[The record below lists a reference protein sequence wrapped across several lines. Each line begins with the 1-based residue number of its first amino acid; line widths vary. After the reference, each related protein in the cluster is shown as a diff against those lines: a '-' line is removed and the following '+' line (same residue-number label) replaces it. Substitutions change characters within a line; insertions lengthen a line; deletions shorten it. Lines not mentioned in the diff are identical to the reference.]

1 MPRLFHRSHL
11 GLHLSKRLPSAIALP
26 EAGSVKNVVDKHLS
40 AISTFFKRDD
50 CSGSNSSSPGCEKP
64 TDSNNVTLPVALAVV
79 IPIVVAIAIF
89 FYLHRRH
96 LKKLR
101 HEDANDPHKSLD
113 FGWDPAS
120 DARAKSKKG
129 KKNKPEMVTTD
140 IGEEKGS
147 RRERGMSM
155 DMDIS
160 SPYVLPPGLGGSRE
174 SLHSMSRNMYS
185 QDDRYRPAT
194 TYIPNDTTSVHS
206 NRTGRRGADD
216 SSSYAGSSST
226 RRSPGDDMKKDLLG
240 NAQRMSRS
248 MPPVNRS
255 PAPQIQVPEVPE
267 VAKQPP
273 RKALPAGPQTGS
285 LAPSFPLPDTPRDSY
300 MDKNGA
306 DLRKS
311 NNYLGAF
318 IHSRDPSTDV
328 LSRDFASPT
337 SEYVTPNEFPSTPS
351 STIPQI
357 APSPSPQQTGPSS
370 NLQQTPSQKIPPVI
384 VSTQAPTSRSPPP
397 NNPEIPSTRSSAS
410 RPPRK
415 QSLRS
420 STEQGHY
427 QNFLDDASDYSDGF
441 QVVPPSLRSS
451 QASQYEM
458 DRQSNQ
464 AYMPPIHENS
474 LGVEDGN
481 RLGFDPRRSSMGFR
495 PLPPDDPTDNPEQ
508 RANRIRS
515 FYKEYF
521 DDSRPGPMRAAGDY
535 YEDYD
540 QQYLGDGAIFDP
552 VSGRFVTSQPQ
563 YAGPHGQPRG
573 RPYAEPYGRRAMT
586 PPPRA
591 PPGYGRRHAAT
602 MSGSSRVMPPRS
614 RAYSSHSGR
623 FGPSGRGPPQ
633 RQLPPPQPLNVL
645 PSPHLLKEDTFL
657 PMDFAPPSTA
667 RERQAGRSESP
678 RGGLRPY
685 SPIVPAHMPLVS
697 SFDDLAAMPSPH
709 LLRKSGTFT
718 ALDFAPP
725 PRFKNSETASDSG
738 SIRSNHSGVSARTNQ
753 SIRAG
758 AYRVSRI
765 PKEFVGT
772 KQDLNEALKPKM
784 NMHGL

>member
-1 MPRLFHRSHL
+1 MPRQSHRSHL
-11 GLHLSKRLPSAIALP
+11 DLHLRKRLPTALALP
-26 EAGSVKNVVDKHLS
+26 DPASIKKLVDKPLSGLS
-40 AISTFFKRDD
+40 AFIKRDA
-50 CSGSNSSSPGCEKP
+50 CSGSNSSSPGCQKP
-64 TDSNNVTLPVALAVV
+64 TDGNNVTLPVALAVV
-79 IPIVVAIAIF
+79 IPIAVAIAIF
-89 FYLHRRH
+89 FYLHRKH
-96 LKKLR
+96 VKKLR
-101 HEDANDPHKSLD
+101 REDANDPHRSLD

-120 DARAKSKKG
+120 NARANTKKG
-129 KKNKPEMVTTD
+129 RSNKPEMVATD
-140 IGEEKGS
+140 GDAEKAS

-155 DMDIS
+155 DMDIG
-160 SPYVLPPGLGGSRE
+160 SPYLLPPGLGGSRE
-174 SLHSMSRNMYS
+174 SLHSMSRTMHS

-194 TYIPNDTTSVHS
+194 TYVPNDTTSVYS
-206 NRTGRRGADD
+206 SRTGRRGADD
-216 SSSYAGSSST
+216 SSSSAGSASNM
-226 RRSPGDDMKKDLLG
+226 RGPGDDMKKDLLG

-248 MPPVNRS
+248 MPPISRS
-255 PAPQIQVPEVPE
+255 PAPQTQVPG

-273 RKALPAGPQTGS
+273 RKASPAAPQSGS
-285 LAPSFPLPDTPRDSY
+285 LAPKFPLLDTPRDSY

-318 IHSRDPSTDV
+318 IHSRDPSIDV

-337 SEYVTPNEFPSTPS
+337 SEYATPNEFPSTPS
-351 STIPQI
+351 STVQQV
-357 APSPSPQQTGPSS
+357 APSPSLQEPGPSS
-370 NLQQTPSQKIPPVI
+370 TPQRTSSRKTPPPTI
-384 VSTQAPTSRSPPP
+384 STPVPTSRSLPT
-397 NNPEIPSTRSSAS
+397 NNTEVPSTRSSLS

-427 QNFLDDASDYSDGF
+427 ENFLDDASDYGDGF

-451 QASQYEM
+451 HASQHELN
-458 DRQSNQ
+458 RQSSQ

-474 LGVEDGN
+474 LGVEDGH
-481 RLGFDPRRSSMGFR
+481 RPGFDPRRSSMGFR

-521 DDSRPGPMRAAGDY
+521 DDSRPAPMHAAGDY
-535 YEDYD
+535 VEDYD

-563 YAGPHGQPRG
+563 YAEPYDQPRG

-602 MSGSSRVMPPRS
+602 MSGSSRMMPPRS
-614 RAYSSHSGR
+614 RAHSSHSGR
-623 FGPSGRGPPQ
+623 FGPSGRGTPHK
-633 RQLPPPQPLNVL
+633 QLPPPQPLNVL

-657 PMDFAPPSTA
+657 PMDFAPPTTA

-685 SPIVPAHMPLVS
+685 SPIVAAHMPLAS
-697 SFDDLAAMPSPH
+697 AFEDLAPMPSP
-709 LLRKSGTFT
+709 
-718 ALDFAPP
+718 
-725 PRFKNSETASDSG
+725 
-738 SIRSNHSGVSARTNQ
+738 
-753 SIRAG
+753 
-758 AYRVSRI
+758 
-765 PKEFVGT
+765 
-772 KQDLNEALKPKM
+772 
-784 NMHGL
+784 

>member
-1 MPRLFHRSHL
+1 MPRLFHRNHL
-11 GLHLSKRLPSAIALP
+11 GLSKTLPSALAFP
-26 EAGSVKNVVDKHLS
+26 EPGSVKNLVDKPLSVLSHL
-40 AISTFFKRDD
+40 FKRDDD
-50 CSGSNSSSPGCEKP
+50 CSGSNSSSAGCEKP

-79 IPIVVAIAIF
+79 IPIAVAIVIF

-120 DARAKSKKG
+120 GARAKSKKG
-129 KKNKPEMVTTD
+129 KKNKPEMVATD
-140 IGEEKGS
+140 IGGEKGS
-147 RRERGMSM
+147 RRERGVSM

-160 SPYVLPPGLGGSRE
+160 SPYVLPPGLGGSHE
-174 SLHSMSRNMYS
+174 SLHSMSRTMYNK
-185 QDDRYRPAT
+185 DDRYRPAT
-194 TYIPNDTTSVHS
+194 TYIPNDATSVHS

-216 SSSYAGSSST
+216 SSSYADSGST
-226 RRSPGDDMKKDLLG
+226 RRGPGDDMKKDLLR

-248 MPPVNRS
+248 MPPVSRS
-255 PAPQIQVPEVPE
+255 PAPQIQVPEA
-267 VAKQPP
+267 AKQPS
-273 RKALPAGPQTGS
+273 RKAVPAGPQSGS
-285 LAPSFPLPDTPRDSY
+285 LAPNFPLLDTPRDSY
-300 MDKNGA
+300 IEKNSA
-306 DLRKS
+306 NLRES

-337 SEYVTPNEFPSTPS
+337 SEYVTPNEFLSTPS
-351 STIPQI
+351 STVQQI
-357 APSPSPQQTGPSS
+357 APSPSPSPQQPGPSS
-370 NLQQTPSQKIPPVI
+370 KPQQASSQKTLPPI

-397 NNPEIPSTRSSAS
+397 SNTEIPSTRSSAS

-415 QSLRS
+415 QSLPS
-420 STEQGHY
+420 STEQSHY
-427 QNFLDDASDYSDGF
+427 RDFLDDASDYGDGL
-441 QVVPPSLRSS
+441 QVIPPSVRSS

-458 DRQSNQ
+458 DRQSSQ

-474 LGVEDGN
+474 LGVEDGH
-481 RLGFDPRRSSMGFR
+481 RPGFDPRRLSMGFR

-521 DDSRPGPMRAAGDY
+521 DDSRPAPMRAAGDY

-552 VSGRFVTSQPQ
+552 ASGRFVTSQPQ
-563 YAGPHGQPRG
+563 YAGPHGQPRS

-602 MSGSSRVMPPRS
+602 MSGSSKVMPPRS

-623 FGPSGRGPPQ
+623 LGPSGRGPPQ

-685 SPIVPAHMPLVS
+685 SPIVPAHMPLAS
-697 SFDDLAAMPSPH
+697 SFDDLAAMPSP
-709 LLRKSGTFT
+709 
-718 ALDFAPP
+718 
-725 PRFKNSETASDSG
+725 
-738 SIRSNHSGVSARTNQ
+738 
-753 SIRAG
+753 
-758 AYRVSRI
+758 
-765 PKEFVGT
+765 
-772 KQDLNEALKPKM
+772 
-784 NMHGL
+784 

>member
-1 MPRLFHRSHL
+1 MGLFPTNQLTSIMPRQSHRSQL
-11 GLHLSKRLPSAIALP
+11 GLHLRKRFPHPIALP
-26 EAGSVKNVVDKHLS
+26 EPASIKNLVDQPLSGLS
-40 AISTFFKRDD
+40 AFFKRDN
-50 CSGSNSSSPGCEKP
+50 CSGSNSSSPGCQKP
-64 TDSNNVTLPVALAVV
+64 TDGNNITLPVVLAVV
-79 IPIVVAIAIF
+79 IPIAVAIAIF
-89 FYLHRRH
+89 IYLHQRH

-120 DARAKSKKG
+120 IARANTKKG
-129 KKNKPEMVTTD
+129 KKNKPEMIATD
-140 IGEEKGS
+140 IGAEKGS
-147 RRERGMSM
+147 RHERGMSM

-174 SLHSMSRNMYS
+174 SLHSMSRTMHS

-206 NRTGRRGADD
+206 SRTGRRGPDD
-216 SSSYAGSSST
+216 SSSYAGSAST

-248 MPPVNRS
+248 MPPVSRS
-255 PAPQIQVPEVPE
+255 PAPQIQVPEA
-267 VAKQPP
+267 AKQPP
-273 RKALPAGPQTGS
+273 RKASPAGPQSAG
-285 LAPSFPLPDTPRDSY
+285 LAPNFPLPDTPRDSY

-337 SEYVTPNEFPSTPS
+337 SEYATPNEFPSTPS
-351 STIPQI
+351 STVQQI
-357 APSPSPQQTGPSS
+357 APSPSLQQPRPSS
-370 NLQQTPSQKIPPVI
+370 ALHRTSSRKTPPPI
-384 VSTQAPTSRSPPP
+384 ISTQAATSRSLPP
-397 NNPEIPSTRSSAS
+397 NNTEVPSSRSSLS

-427 QNFLDDASDYSDGF
+427 ENFLDDASDYGDGL

-451 QASQYEM
+451 QASQHEIN
-458 DRQSNQ
+458 RQSSQ

-474 LGVEDGN
+474 LGAEDGQ
-481 RLGFDPRRSSMGFR
+481 RPGFDPRRSSMGFR

-521 DDSRPGPMRAAGDY
+521 DDSRPGPMRAAANY

-552 VSGRFVTSQPQ
+552 VSGRFVTSRTQYTQPFD
-563 YAGPHGQPRG
+563 QPRG
-573 RPYAEPYGRRAMT
+573 RPYAESYGRRAMT

-614 RAYSSHSGR
+614 RAHSSHSGR

-633 RQLPPPQPLNVL
+633 KQAPPPQPLNVL

-697 SFDDLAAMPSPH
+697 SFDDLAAMPSP
-709 LLRKSGTFT
+709 
-718 ALDFAPP
+718 
-725 PRFKNSETASDSG
+725 
-738 SIRSNHSGVSARTNQ
+738 
-753 SIRAG
+753 
-758 AYRVSRI
+758 
-765 PKEFVGT
+765 
-772 KQDLNEALKPKM
+772 
-784 NMHGL
+784 

>member
-1 MPRLFHRSHL
+1 MPRQSHRSHL
-11 GLHLSKRLPSAIALP
+11 GLHLRKRLPTAIPLP
-26 EAGSVKNVVDKHLS
+26 ESASIKNLVDKPLS
-40 AISTFFKRDD
+40 RFSSFFKRDN
-50 CSGSNSSSPGCEKP
+50 CSGSNSSSPGCQKP
-64 TDSNNVTLPVALAVV
+64 TDGNNVTLPVALAVV
-79 IPIVVAIAIF
+79 IPIAVAIAIF
-89 FYLHRRH
+89 VYLHRKH
-96 LKKLR
+96 VKKLR
-101 HEDANDPHKSLD
+101 REDANDPHKSLD
-113 FGWDPAS
+113 FGWDPS
-120 DARAKSKKG
+120 NNARAKTKKG
-129 KKNKPEMVTTD
+129 KKNKPEMVATD
-140 IGEEKGS
+140 LSAEKAS

-160 SPYVLPPGLGGSRE
+160 SPYLLPPGLGGSRE
-174 SLHSMSRNMYS
+174 SLHSMSRTMHS

-194 TYIPNDTTSVHS
+194 TYIPADTTSVYS
-206 NRTGRRGADD
+206 SRTGRRGADD
-216 SSSYAGSSST
+216 SSSYAGSAST
-226 RRSPGDDMKKDLLG
+226 RRSPGDDMNKDLLG

-248 MPPVNRS
+248 MPPVSRS
-255 PAPQIQVPEVPE
+255 PAPQIQVPEA
-267 VAKQPP
+267 AKQPS
-273 RKALPAGPQTGS
+273 RKASPAVPQSAG
-285 LAPSFPLPDTPRDSY
+285 LAPKFPLLDTPRDSY

-328 LSRDFASPT
+328 VSRDFASPK
-337 SEYVTPNEFPSTPS
+337 SEYATPNEFPSTPS
-351 STIPQI
+351 STVQQT
-357 APSPSPQQTGPSS
+357 APSPSPQQSGPSS
-370 NLQQTPSQKIPPVI
+370 TLQRTSSRKSPPPKVN
-384 VSTQAPTSRSPPP
+384 TQAPTPRSSQP
-397 NNPEIPSTRSSAS
+397 NITETPSTRSSLS

-420 STEQGHY
+420 STEQAHY
-427 QNFLDDASDYSDGF
+427 ENFLDDASDYGDSF

-451 QASQYEM
+451 QTSQYELNG
-458 DRQSNQ
+458 QSSQ
-464 AYMPPIHENS
+464 AYMPPIHEHG
-474 LGVEDGN
+474 LGVEEGY
-481 RLGFDPRRSSMGFR
+481 RPGFDPRRASMGFR

-521 DDSRPGPMRAAGDY
+521 DESRPGPMRAAGDY

-552 VSGRFVTSQPQ
+552 VSGQFVTAQPQ
-563 YAGPHGQPRG
+563 HAAPYDQPRG

-602 MSGSSRVMPPRS
+602 MSGSSRMMPPRS
-614 RAYSSHSGR
+614 RAHSSHSGR
-623 FGPSGRGPPQ
+623 FGPSGRGTPQ
-633 RQLPPPQPLNVL
+633 KQVPPPQPLNVL

-657 PMDFAPPSTA
+657 PMDFAPPTTA

-685 SPIVPAHMPLVS
+685 SPIVPAHMPLAS
-697 SFDDLAAMPSPH
+697 SFDDLAPMPSPH
-709 LLRKSGTFT
+709 LLRNSGTFT

-725 PRFKNSETASDSG
+725 PRFRNNDTASDSG

-772 KQDLNEALKPKM
+772 KQDLNEALKPQWT
-784 NMHGL
+784 NHAL